1 MSKSYFICT
10 TPRSGSTLLCRLL
23 EETGRTGN
31 PDSFYHR
38 AEFMREWAAGWGVPD
53 PDTVPQ
59 SVFDTAYLAAA
70 IKAGKAGT
78 EIFGLRLQFEYLKLL
93 PDTLGRIFP
102 GLPADADRF
111 KHAFGEILYIHLT
124 RTDKV
129 AQAISLV
136 KAQQSGLWHMNA
148 DGTEYERLGAPQEP
162 RYDFGVLRREV
173 EALENDDRAW
183 LAWFDRQ
190 GIRPV
195 RVRYEAFAG
204 QPAETLIE
212 ICRVLDVE
220 PPEAGSIAPR
230 LAKLSDAVSQEWRS
244 RYHADLAEADGSWL
258 DAPEGKVAAEE

>member
-53 PDTVPQ
+53 PATVPQ
-59 SVFDTAYLAAA
+59 SDFDTAYLAAA

-78 EIFGLRLQFEYLKLL
+78 EVFGLRLQFEYLQMLS
-93 PDTLGRIFP
+93 DTLGRIYP
-102 GLPADADRF
+102 GLPSDAERF
-111 KHAFGEILYIHLT
+111 KRAFGEILYIHLT

-148 DGTEYERLGAPQEP
+148 DGTEYERLGAPKEP
-162 RYDFGVLRREV
+162 HYDFDVLHREV
-173 EALENDDRAW
+173 EALEADDRAW
-183 LAWFDRQ
+183 LAWFERH
-190 GIRPV
+190 GIRPL
-195 RVRYEAFAG
+195 RVGYEAFAA
-204 QPAETLIE
+204 QPAQTLIE
-212 ICRVLDVE
+212 ICGTLGVE
-220 PPEAGSIAPR
+220 PPEAGAIAPR
-230 LAKLSDAVSQEWRS
+230 LAKLSDGVSADWKR
-244 RYHADLAEADGSWL
+244 RYQADFAEA
-258 DAPEGKVAAEE
+258 EE